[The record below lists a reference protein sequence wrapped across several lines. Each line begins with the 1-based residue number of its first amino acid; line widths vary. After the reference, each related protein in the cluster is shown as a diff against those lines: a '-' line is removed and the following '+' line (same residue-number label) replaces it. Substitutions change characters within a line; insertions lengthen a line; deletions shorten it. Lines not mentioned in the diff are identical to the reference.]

1 MVPILRKATL
11 KDLPILLAFEQ
22 NLIQAERPFDPTLK
36 NGKISYYDIS
46 ELITNNDSVVFVA
59 EIDNEIVASGYA
71 KIKADRPY
79 LKHKHQG
86 YLGFMFVPKQ
96 HRGKQLNK
104 LIIDQLL
111 KWCKSKSVFEIRL
124 DVYDENIPALK
135 AYEKAGFKKHL
146 INMRMDIENL
156 NL

>member
-1 MVPILRKATL
+1 
-11 KDLPILLAFEQ
+11 
-22 NLIQAERPFDPTLK
+22 
-36 NGKISYYDIS
+36 
-46 ELITNNDSVVFVA
+46 
-59 EIDNEIVASGYA
+59 
-71 KIKADRPY
+71 
-79 LKHKHQG
+79 
-86 YLGFMFVPKQ
+86 MFVPKQ